1 MGLFKRIKTWFK
13 AEANSALDSM
23 EDTSK
28 MLDQSM
34 RDVKEKVAESI
45 KATAKA
51 LANQKSIER
60 KVDLEKHTIK
70 DLESKAKRAI
80 EEGEDELA
88 KSAIRK
94 KLVHQNNL
102 KMYEKMLTQATTAST
117 KLKAQKERL
126 ESKYETMQIQ
136 VESLKARKSHA
147 TIQKELNEAS
157 LGIGDSG
164 LADFKSLEEDINKE
178 QDIADAY
185 EEMIDDDTSF
195 EKQFE
200 ELGSSEVD
208 DEFERIKKSAKKKTG
223 SAKK

>member
-34 RDVKEKVAESI
+34 RDIKEKVAESI

-60 KVDLEKHTIK
+60 KVDLEKYTIK

-208 DEFERIKKSAKKKTG
+208 DEFERIKKSAKKKTS